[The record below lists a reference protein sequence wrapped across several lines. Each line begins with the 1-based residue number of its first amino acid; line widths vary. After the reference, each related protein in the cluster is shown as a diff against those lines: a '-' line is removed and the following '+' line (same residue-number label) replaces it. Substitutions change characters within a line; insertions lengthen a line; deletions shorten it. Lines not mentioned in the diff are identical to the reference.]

1 MTDADLIAEQCVNQQ
16 ATTPLEVASFG
27 VAYMEGRLAVE
38 QHWKMPSEAL
48 LQHLH
53 STLAPEH
60 AGYRIVP
67 VLVGGHE
74 VVSAVHVPRLMMQL
88 KGVWH
93 ELEPDMV
100 HHELLRIHPF
110 TDGNGRIAH
119 IIWAMARTLADGEW
133 PMRMPPRWEW
143 D

>member
-1 MTDADLIAEQCVNQQ
+1 MTDADLIAEQCINQQ
-16 ATTPLEVASFG
+16 ATTPLEVAQFG
-27 VAYMEGRLAVE
+27 VAYMEGRIAVE
-38 QHWKMPSEAL
+38 HFNAMPSEAL
-48 LQHLH
+48 FQHLH

-60 AGYRIVP
+60 AGYRDMP
-67 VLVGGHE
+67 VLMRGKIGVAAEHI
-74 VVSAVHVPRLMMQL
+74 PRLMKQL
-88 KGVWH
+88 MGVWH

-119 IIWAMARTLADGEW
+119 IIWAMARTLADGGW